1 MRTQPSS
8 HKTIDEAL
16 EVLQANKGAWVEFSI
31 DGRIAILDEIKQD
44 IMKVADSLI
53 SASINAKDLPA
64 HSNGEGEEWLTLAGV
79 FRYVRLLRQSLIDTQ
94 KHGRPQIPGPITT
107 RPDGQVMAKVFP
119 QTKFDSILF
128 RGFTGE
134 VWMEP
139 GVTSEEVISTQARIY
154 QDKSHKGKVIALL
167 GAGNNLVLTPVD
179 LLYKFFIEDHVVAL
193 KTNPV
198 NAYLDPFMEEG
209 FRALIRRGFLR
220 IIPGGMKEGSY
231 VCNHPAVD
239 EIHLIGSDKTF
250 EAIMFGSGPEGTRR
264 KAERSPL
271 ITKRFTAEL
280 GNITPVIIVPG
291 HWNNDDIREQA
302 LQLASWL
309 VFNAGFQCHTPRVII
324 QHKSWEHRDSLIKT
338 IGDVL
343 SNVKTRKAYYP
354 GAIER
359 HAAFMAAHPDAKQ
372 FGERSGDHL
381 PWTLITGVDS
391 NNTDDI
397 CFKTEAFCGLFAE
410 TALEAPSVSEFIDRA
425 VEFANK
431 ELWGTLCATII
442 VHPKSLDD
450 PKIANAVD
458 HAISTLR
465 YGMIC
470 INLRVEYGFDR
481 MQGTWGG
488 FPGHDIYDVQSGIGL
503 THNVLMFDR
512 PQKTVIRGPFAKSP
526 NPFAVTSKRMDKFGK
541 KLVYYEAS
549 PSVWKLVGLFWNALR
564 S

>member
-1 MRTQPSS
+1 MLQTN
-8 HKTIDEAL
+8 KDAWMELGIDE
-16 EVLQANKGAWVEFSI
+16 
-31 DGRIAILDEIKQD
+31 RIAILDEIKQD
-44 IMKVADSLI
+44 MMKVADSWI
-53 SASINAKDLPA
+53 SASIKAKDFPVR
-64 HSNGEGEEWLTLAGV
+64 SNGEGEEWLTLAGV
-79 FRYVRLLRQSLIDTQ
+79 FRYVRLLRQSLIDIQ
-94 KHGRPQIPGPITT
+94 KHGRPQIPGPITI
-107 RPDGQVMAKVFP
+107 RSDGQVVAQVFP
-119 QTKFDSILF
+119 QTKFDNILF
-128 RGFTGE
+128 KGFTGE

-139 GVTSEEVISTQARIY
+139 GVTTEEAISTQARIY
-154 QDKSHKGKVIALL
+154 QDKSHKGKVVALL

-198 NAYLDPFMEEG
+198 NDYLSPLMEEG
-209 FRALIRRGFLR
+209 FRALIRQGFLR
-220 IIPGGMKEGSY
+220 IVQGGVKEGSY
-231 VCNHPAVD
+231 LCDHPAVD

-250 EAIMFGSGPEGTRR
+250 EKIIFGSGPEAARR
-264 KAERSPL
+264 KAERNPL

-291 HWNNDDIREQA
+291 PWNDDNIREHA

-324 QHKSWEHRDSLIKT
+324 QHKNWEQRDALIKA

-354 GAIER
+354 GAKER
-359 HAAFMAAHPDAKQ
+359 HAAFLAAHPDAIQ
-372 FGERSGDHL
+372 FGELVGDHL
-381 PWTLITGVDS
+381 PWTLIAGIDS
-391 NNTDDI
+391 NNTDNI
-397 CFKTEAFCGLFAE
+397 CFKTEAFCSLFAE
-410 TALEAPSVSEFIDRA
+410 TALEAPSVSEFINRA

-431 ELWGTLCATII
+431 TLWGTLCATII

-450 PKIANAVD
+450 PQVANAID
-458 HAISTLR
+458 HAISSLR

-503 THNVLMFDR
+503 THNVLMFDQ
-512 PQKTVIRGPFAKSP
+512 PQKTVVRGPFAKLP
-526 NPFAVTSKRMDKFGK
+526 KFVVTAKRMDEFGK
-541 KLVYYEAS
+541 KMAYYEAS
-549 PSVWKLVGLFWNALR
+549 PSIWKLAGLMLTALR